1 MRAVPPCGT
10 PRQSPEGTERTAK
23 PKETKETNL
32 LEKTKEPNVKPPIL
46 VVEDDAAVSQTVVA
60 LLEAEG
66 YSVQEAGSSA
76 EALEQ
81 LARNNYPIVLSDIY
95 LDERSGLDILRR
107 ARALNPQ
114 CAVIL
119 MTARGSL
126 ETVLEATRAGAFDY
140 IAKPFPLDRLIEV
153 VRNAEHSLQEAP
165 FVAGAT
171 TGASPALIGNS
182 PAMVEAYKFISRV
195 AATDTTVLLQGETG
209 TGKER
214 VARLIHDSSPRRNNR
229 FVVVDC
235 GAMPGTLLEAEL
247 FGALRGAYT
256 SADRDRIGLL
266 ESAEGGTVFLD
277 EIGEID
283 PAFQLRL
290 LRFLQEREV
299 RPLGS
304 AASRK
309 VDVRVI
315 AASNRDLRRF
325 VAEKKLRDDLWY
337 RLQVTSFELAPLR
350 ERSQD
355 IPLLAQHF
363 LEIFRERFGKA
374 PQLSDEAM
382 KLAIRYSWPGNVRQL
397 QNVLERLTILHPGA
411 VVNEEVF
418 RDALAALD
426 PSGGGGGK
434 ARLSSDT
441 LAEAEEE
448 HIRKVLA
455 ATHGNKTRAAE
466 LLGIERK
473 TLYRKL
479 EKMRPVS
486 S

>member
-1 MRAVPPCGT
+1 ML
-10 PRQSPEGTERTAK
+10 K
-23 PKETKETNL
+23 PS
-32 LEKTKEPNVKPPIL
+32 IL
-46 VVEDDAAVSQTVVA
+46 VVEDDAAVSQTVVT

-66 YSVQEAGSSA
+66 YPVRAARSSA

-81 LARNNYPIVLSDIY
+81 LAQNSYPIIVSDIF

-107 ARALNPQ
+107 ARALNPD

-119 MTARGSL
+119 MTAKGSL
-126 ETVLEATRAGAFDY
+126 DTVLEATRAGAFDY
-140 IAKPFPLDRLIEV
+140 IAKPFPLERLAQA
-153 VRNAEHSLQEAP
+153 VRNAEQSLEP
-165 FVAGAT
+165 PPLRSGT
-171 TGASPALIGNS
+171 ESASSRPSPQLIGNS

-195 AATDTTVLLQGETG
+195 AATDTTVLVQGETG
-209 TGKER
+209 TGKEL
-214 VARLIHDSSPRRNNR
+214 VARLIHESGPRRNNR

-235 GAMPGTLLEAEL
+235 GALPGALLETEL

-256 SADRDRIGLL
+256 GADRDRVGLL

-299 RPLGS
+299 RPVGS

-309 VDVRVI
+309 VDVRTI
-315 AASNRDLRRF
+315 AASNRDLRRL
-325 VAEKKLRDDLWY
+325 VAEKKFREDLWY
-337 RLQVTSFELAPLR
+337 RLQVTSFLLAPLR
-350 ERSQD
+350 ERGQD
-355 IPLLAQHF
+355 LSLLVEHF
-363 LEIFRERFGKA
+363 LEVCRQRFGRA
-374 PQLSDEAM
+374 IQLSDGAM
-382 KLAIRYSWPGNVRQL
+382 KLAASYSWPGNVRQL
-397 QNVLERLTILHPGA
+397 QNVLERLAILHPGA
-411 VVNEEVF
+411 VVSEEAF
-418 RDALAALD
+418 QEALAALD
-426 PSGGGGGK
+426 PAEKKRPSPEAGGE
-434 ARLSSDT
+434 T

-479 EKMRPVS
+479 ERMRPVS

>member
-1 MRAVPPCGT
+1 M
-10 PRQSPEGTERTAK
+10 K
-23 PKETKETNL
+23 PS
-32 LEKTKEPNVKPPIL
+32 IL
-46 VVEDDAAVSQTVVA
+46 VVEDDAAVSQTVVT

-66 YSVQEAGSSA
+66 YPVRAARSSA

-81 LARNNYPIVLSDIY
+81 LAQNSFPIIVSDIF

-107 ARALNPQ
+107 ARALDPD

-119 MTARGSL
+119 MTAKGSL
-126 ETVLEATRAGAFDY
+126 DTVLEATRAGAFDY
-140 IAKPFPLDRLIEV
+140 IAKPFPLERLAQA
-153 VRNAEHSLQEAP
+153 VRNAEQSLVPPPLRSGPES
-165 FVAGAT
+165 
-171 TGASPALIGNS
+171 ASSRLGPHPSPQLIGNS

-195 AATDTTVLLQGETG
+195 AATDTTVLVQGETG
-209 TGKER
+209 TGKEL
-214 VARLIHDSSPRRNNR
+214 VARLIHESGPRRNNR

-235 GAMPGTLLEAEL
+235 GALPGTLLETEL

-256 SADRDRIGLL
+256 GADRDRVGLI

-283 PAFQLRL
+283 PTFQLRL

-299 RPLGS
+299 RPVGS

-309 VDVRVI
+309 VDVRTI
-315 AASNRDLRRF
+315 AASNCDLRRL
-325 VAEKKLRDDLWY
+325 VAEKKFREDLWY
-337 RLQVTSFELAPLR
+337 RLQVTSFQLAPLR
-350 ERSQD
+350 ERGQD
-355 IPLLAQHF
+355 FSLLVEHF
-363 LEIFRERFGKA
+363 LEVCRQRFGKA
-374 PQLSDEAM
+374 IQLSDGAM
-382 KLAIRYSWPGNVRQL
+382 KLAARYTWPGNVRQL
-397 QNVLERLTILHPGA
+397 QNVLERLAILHPGA
-411 VVNEEVF
+411 VVNEEAF
-418 RDALAALD
+418 QEALAALD
-426 PSGGGGGK
+426 PAEKKRPSPEAG
-434 ARLSSDT
+434 RET

-479 EKMRPVS
+479 ERMRPVS